1 MHQQRGT
8 MPAAISAPTQ
18 SKIIELYKSGSK
30 LKDIAQLVAVGRNA
44 VARIVQAYIDKNA
57 AAPKAIGAA
66 DFTQDPLFKLRYL
79 LDERVGIGQCP
90 KCGTDF
96 GYMATDNKA
105 KCARCGTV
113 LSLS

>member
-1 MHQQRGT
+1 
-8 MPAAISAPTQ
+8 MPAAISAPNRA
-18 SKIIELYKSGSK
+18 KVMELYQDRKTLTQIGAT
-30 LKDIAQLVAVGRNA
+30 LTLARNTVAK
-44 VARIVQAYIDKNA
+44 IVREEEAKNA

-66 DFTQDPLFKLRYL
+66 DFTQDQLFKLRYL